1 MGWLSGYFCFSFLED
16 WAYFDE
22 ISLATWLVSLSYNST
37 YARLILRLKYRKYA
51 KVLYAQ
57 RGGYFAN
64 NFWKVQRENRKNWS
78 RDPAE
83 QFMAHCNPKFFILF

>member
-16 WAYFDE
+16 LAYFDE

-37 YARLILRLKYRKYA
+37 YARLIFRLKYRKYA

-64 NFWKVQRENRKNWS
+64 NF
-78 RDPAE
+78 
-83 QFMAHCNPKFFILF
+83 